1 MAGKTTFK
9 ALRTERGYTSARRLG
24 RDCHVGP
31 MAVLGWDSGSTPNGP
46 HLIRLSEVLN
56 ASPAFILRVIESSK
70 PKKIA
75 A

>member
-1 MAGKTTFK
+1 
-9 ALRTERGYTSARRLG
+9 
-24 RDCHVGP
+24 